1 MNLSSDDVRFECL
14 LERFERERV
23 ANKSSDPMLSGIAGE
38 MLDEQ
43 FLEVVGLD
51 GPARCQL
58 ACLRLVEVGMEFDR
72 R

>member
-1 MNLSSDDVRFECL
+1 MRFLFL
-14 LERFERERV
+14 LERFERDRV
-23 ANKSSDPMLSGIAGE
+23 ANKSSDPVLCRIAGE
-38 MLDEQ
+38 MFDEQ

-58 ACLRLVEVGMEFDR
+58 ACVRLVEVGMEFDR